1 MRLGLA
7 LAVFLVVSGSA
18 LANGG
23 PPEEGIGRNMC
34 SVWHGWAGA
43 TAKQLNNRPTYLVA
57 TNCTGRDRATL
68 ARDIT
73 PFGAPRAKPL
83 PRAVITGR

>member
-1 MRLGLA
+1 MRLGVA
-7 LAVFLVVSGSA
+7 LAAFLAVCGSA

-23 PPEEGIGRNMC
+23 QPEDGIGRNMC

-68 ARDIT
+68 ALDNT

-83 PRAVITGR
+83 PYAVITGE